1 MRRILLSLLLIF
13 VSHFYVSMFAETK
26 KWSDISRDSVIFY
39 KNQAKLSESIDK
51 YAYYICAQTRHMI
64 KLGDYIGAYKLV
76 DSLYSTKYIDIQDVK
91 TKANVLST
99 MATCLDGIG
108 CYQNAVAAEYQTIQL
123 LKTDA
128 NNNAVAIVRE
138 LKNLC
143 LRSAEILYIHLIG
156 VFLVIYVIRSKK
168 LREVGISARRKNYR

>member
-1 MRRILLSLLLIF
+1 MRGILLSLLLFF

-143 LRSAEILYIHLIG
+143 LSCEKCRDSLYTSNRS
-156 VFLVIYVIRSKK
+156 VFSDICYQIEEAAGSWNLSEK
-168 LREVGISARRKNYR
+168 